1 MNQRTKRM
9 KTFCFGL
16 ASGRRLNYA
25 ISGDQSTACVHNAL
39 GRSTTSINAL
49 LVAALLAFTCM
60 LLTPSAAAQEQTASP
75 SSQQTSEP
83 KQAAPKSENDQ
94 ASKHKGAAGELVE
107 ETREAT
113 GEDQEENANL
123 KHASAIRWVAAKTGL
138 SVHQAHMLALFIN
151 FAVIVAV
158 IFWAAR
164 KSVPGMLRER
174 NASIQRALEEAR
186 AASQEANRRLADIEN
201 RLRQLDV
208 EIGQM
213 QASAE
218 KEADAEEIRIQKAAE
233 EDIRKVVLAA
243 EQEIAAAAKQARRE
257 LSAHTA
263 GLAIALATKQINVDS
278 TTDEMLV
285 RSFASELAANN
296 DSNSSNNNNDGGKDR
311 R

>member
-1 MNQRTKRM
+1 MRM
-9 KTFCFGL
+9 KKFCFGL
-16 ASGRRLNYA
+16 ASGRRFNDA
-25 ISGDQSTACVHNAL
+25 RSGDQSTACVHNAL
-39 GRSTTSINAL
+39 SRSTTSINAL
-49 LVAALLAFTCM
+49 LVLTLLALVWM
-60 LLTPSAAAQEQTASP
+60 LSTPSAAAQEQTAPP

-83 KQAAPKSENDQ
+83 KQTEPKQENKQAAPE
-94 ASKHKGAAGELVE
+94 HKGAAGQLVE

-123 KHASAIRWVAAKTGL
+123 KHASAVRWFAAKTGL
-138 SVHQAHMLALFIN
+138 SVHQAYMLALILN
-151 FAVIVAV
+151 FAVIVVV

-285 RSFASELAANN
+285 RSFASKLAAKN
-296 DSNSSNNNNDGGKDR
+296 DSNSINNNNDDGGKDR